1 MSGGEIRGNNLDFL
15 RDHSNEAV
23 VSGPAGTGK
32 SITALTKLMLI
43 ALKYPECRLLIVRK
57 TRESLTE
64 SGLVTWEEKVLPRK
78 LYQAIASTMKR
89 QQRSSYTFPNKSE
102 VVIGGMDKPSKI
114 MSTEY
119 DIIYV
124 QEAIELDENDWES
137 LSTRLRNYKVPYQQL
152 IGDTNP
158 DAPRHWIMQ
167 RVKKGLLKLFES
179 RHEDNPAL
187 FDPDGSIT
195 RMGQEYLSRLDSLT
209 GVRKLRLRFG
219 KWVQAEGA
227 IYTEFDRAIHLID
240 RFEIPKDWPRYW
252 SIDFGYTNPFV
263 CQFWAQDPDG
273 RLYRYREIYFTQ
285 RLVEDHARKI
295 LQLAS
300 GEPAPVAVICDHD
313 AEDRA
318 TLERHTGYKTDPA
331 HKTVSDGIQAVA
343 SRLKKAG
350 DDKPRI
356 FFLRDSLVERDPKL
370 DDKKLPACTE
380 EEIDGYIWNINGG
393 RNKGEEPVK
402 ANDHG
407 VDATRYMVA
416 QVDLVD
422 AGEYGLLDEE
432 IAREL
437 ANLDG
442 NGW

>member
-1 MSGGEIRGNNLDFL
+1 
-15 RDHSNEAV
+15 
-23 VSGPAGTGK
+23 
-32 SITALTKLMLI
+32 
-43 ALKYPECRLLIVRK
+43 
-57 TRESLTE
+57 
-64 SGLVTWEEKVLPRK
+64 
-78 LYQAIASTMKR
+78 
-89 QQRSSYTFPNKSE
+89 
-102 VVIGGMDKPSKI
+102 MDKPSKI

-285 RLVEDHARKI
+285 RLVEDHAR
-295 LQLAS
+295 
-300 GEPAPVAVICDHD
+300 
-313 AEDRA
+313 RF
-318 TLERHTGYKTDPA
+318 Y
-331 HKTVSDGIQAVA
+331 
-343 SRLKKAG
+343 
-350 DDKPRI
+350 
-356 FFLRDSLVERDPKL
+356 
-370 DDKKLPACTE
+370 
-380 EEIDGYIWNINGG
+380 N
-393 RNKGEEPVK
+393 
-402 ANDHG
+402 
-407 VDATRYMVA
+407 
-416 QVDLVD
+416 
-422 AGEYGLLDEE
+422 
-432 IAREL
+432 
-437 ANLDG
+437 
-442 NGW
+442 